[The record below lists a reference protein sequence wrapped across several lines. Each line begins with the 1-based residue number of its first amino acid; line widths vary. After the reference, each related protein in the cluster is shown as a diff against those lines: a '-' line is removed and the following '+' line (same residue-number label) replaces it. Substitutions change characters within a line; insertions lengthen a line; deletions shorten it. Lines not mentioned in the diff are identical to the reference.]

1 MGPIRVLSSWRRRP
15 GASVSP
21 EANGF
26 FFLTDGLAG
35 LLLGACLFTAA
46 LGLSL
51 QAVRLYDQARQ
62 RQLAAMVCRQVME
75 GWKSGCP
82 PSDRVVIQG
91 RTYEVTHA
99 QTALGEGYVLWQ
111 VEAGDDHGPHVSC
124 RLLVPAGTEEKR
136 LDPLGRTPGLEPVG
150 PDSDGFAASGGTA
163 GPPGLA
169 LPD

>member
-26 FFLTDGLAG
+26 FFLADGLAG

-51 QAVRLYDQARQ
+51 QAVRLHDQARQ

-75 GWKSGCP
+75 GF
-82 PSDRVVIQG
+82 
-91 RTYEVTHA
+91 
-99 QTALGEGYVLWQ
+99 
-111 VEAGDDHGPHVSC
+111 HG
-124 RLLVPAGTEEKR
+124 VPFDA
-136 LDPLGRTPGLEPVG
+136 PLGRTREVVEICRKVWRRENLDYDGKYYQLPLPADRGTGLGKSLHLINHPVRDRI
-150 PDSDGFAASGGTA
+150 PITIAALQEAVGHA
-163 GPPGLA
+163 PK
-169 LPD
+169 D